1 MNNTE
6 SYTIVL
12 DPGLLGY
19 DRTIRMKVEVPVTA
33 DVEEYIDSLLD
44 AILNDNCRY
53 NAEWH
58 FEEDGGNAVPD

>member
-58 FEEDGGNAVPD
+58 F